1 MNCICG
7 AGSPTPLRCNRW
19 KPRPGRRSNRSKWK
33 GELEHRQQGWGGREK
48 WHQTAQGEQAA
59 VPVGQQSVMWV
70 SLRQGHEP
78 SHIHKVYVWPYGS
91 DLQGWTQDIL
101 QQDCKRYSS
110 GLDLC
115 PCSLLSCLQSWEL
128 QGNVQV
134 KAQWAHV
141 WWCTPGE
148 GFSWLLS
155 ARTWFMCWTMGW
167 LGVREKPS
175 QGSMCVHCEER
186 RGDWETSCRQGKRI
200 SNSVGLLP
208 LAAGCFWFKKLCCLS
223 LIFVPCLHSLSALV
237 FTPPWLA
244 LWQK

>member
-1 MNCICG
+1 MALAYRG
-7 AGSPTPLRCNRW
+7 KLRISCSRTV
-19 KPRPGRRSNRSKWK
+19 K
-33 GELEHRQQGWGGREK
+33 
-48 WHQTAQGEQAA
+48 
-59 VPVGQQSVMWV
+59 
-70 SLRQGHEP
+70 
-78 SHIHKVYVWPYGS
+78 
-91 DLQGWTQDIL
+91 
-101 QQDCKRYSS
+101 CYSS

-186 RGDWETSCRQGKRI
+186 RGDWETSYRQGKRI

-208 LAAGCFWFKKLCCLS
+208 LAAGCLWCKKLCCFS
-223 LIFVPCLHSLSALV
+223 LVFVPCLSSFPQCSCFYTSLTCLMTEVTKLNLLCCAVELWFSLSASSSYLV
-237 FTPPWLA
+237 F
-244 LWQK
+244 